1 MSLPFTSP
9 YLTSPYLSLP
19 HFSSPHVTSL
29 HLMSLPF
36 TSCHFPS
43 PHVTSLHFIIPHF
56 TLPLLTSLLFT
67 LPYFASLLIS
77 LLPDDRLG
85 RLKITRAGLSKRN
98 RMVYTAARRAGARVV
113 VTMGGGY
120 DFLLFFSTV
129 DNLTLPSTNDLSA
142 TRSLTHFTYMAYLSN
157 KSPSHLALLY
167 LAFPCCVV
175 LPHLAF
181 SYLVLPHL
189 AFSYLVL
196 PCLALPCLA
205 LPCLALPCLALPY
218 LTLPYLTLP

>member
-1 MSLPFTSP
+1 
-9 YLTSPYLSLP
+9 
-19 HFSSPHVTSL
+19 
-29 HLMSLPF
+29 
-36 TSCHFPS
+36 
-43 PHVTSLHFIIPHF
+43 
-56 TLPLLTSLLFT
+56 
-67 LPYFASLLIS
+67 
-77 LLPDDRLG
+77 
-85 RLKITRAGLSKRN
+85 
-98 RMVYTAARRAGARVV
+98 MVYTAARRAGARVV

-218 LTLPYLTLP
+218 LTLPYLNLPYLTLPYHILPYCIFSYLNCFALPRHGSYPSDLSPESEPFRELIGSHIDVYRDCITYAKMH